1 MTAGAVRTGVSR
13 LRRDGWELP
22 YAPRAREQASAAEL
36 ESRLAA
42 ARDAAAQNVRGAARR
57 IAILELRIKG
67 LTVEE
72 IAQKLG
78 VSAPVVSKAT
88 KDPEHIRSQ
97 STRHRFRGRCTGCGA
112 PTTYT
117 SRYDASAPNRHRSEG
132 TLAQHCDRCA
142 REARWGHE
150 AWTKESIIREL
161 QAMARRLDRTPKISD
176 LSAPGAPFG
185 PTTIYRV
192 FGKRGWRKALTAAGL
207 VARNVGGQT
216 REDETETEVTWEQR
230 ATVLRLGGALEFDG
244 EGVELIA
251 GSPQGESSPHG
262 KKPRSARRSLAH
274 EGR

>member
-1 MTAGAVRTGVSR
+1 MSVGAVRTAVSR
-13 LRRDGWELP
+13 LRRAGWELP

-36 ESRLAA
+36 QARLAA
-42 ARDAAAQNVRGAARR
+42 ARDAAAQKVRGAARR
-57 IAILELRIKG
+57 VAILELRLKG

-72 IAQKLG
+72 IAQELG

-88 KDPEHIRSQ
+88 KDPEHIRAQ
-97 STRHRFRGRCTGCGA
+97 SARHRFRGRCAGCGA

-117 SRYDASAPNRHRSEG
+117 SRYDASAPNRHRPEG
-132 TLAQHCDRCA
+132 TIAQHCDRCA

-150 AWTKESIIREL
+150 AWTKESIVREL
-161 QAMARRLDRTPKISD
+161 QAMARRLDRTPKVSD

-207 VARNVGGQT
+207 VARKVGGQT

-244 EGVELIA
+244 ERVDLIA
-251 GSPQGESSPHG
+251 RSPNGGSGAQR
-262 KKPRSARRSLAH
+262 KKRR
-274 EGR
+274 